1 MFTLL
6 LMLGCATG
14 DTGNDSSTTCDET
27 NEACAPGTCGGEGGE
42 MLPGSD
48 CLACHDGSG
57 GGGGEADED
66 APKFTAAGTAFA
78 DMDGTGPLSGAT
90 VRITDA
96 GGTVVTLTTNSVGNF
111 YTNEALTFPID
122 AEVEANG
129 STSTMAS
136 SVDVGG
142 CNSCHACAGEAG
154 GKLTGP

>member
-1 MFTLL
+1 MFTLF

-42 MLPGSD
+42 MLPGAD

-57 GGGGEADED
+57 GGGGEEDEE

>member
-1 MFTLL
+1 MLTLFLMF
-6 LMLGCATG
+6 GCATG
-14 DTGNDSSTTCDET
+14 DTGNDTTTTCDET
-27 NEACAPGTCGGEGGE
+27 NEACGPGTCGGEGGE
-42 MLPGSD
+42 MLPGAD
-48 CLACHDGSG
+48 CLACHGGSG
-57 GGGGEADED
+57 AGGEEDEE
-66 APKFTAAGTAFA
+66 APRFTAAGTAFA

-96 GGTVVTLTTNSVGNF
+96 DGAVVTLTTNAAGNF
-111 YTNEALTFPID
+111 YTSQSLAFPID

-129 STSTMAS
+129 STSTMGS